1 METHDFL
8 VVHFHDNE
16 SSNTVAT
23 FELVENVFRLSE
35 EFHLPKVGFASVNV
49 E

>member
-8 VVHFHDNE
+8 VVYFHDDK
-16 SSNTVAT
+16 STKTLTT
-23 FELVENVFRLSE
+23 FDLVENVFRLSE